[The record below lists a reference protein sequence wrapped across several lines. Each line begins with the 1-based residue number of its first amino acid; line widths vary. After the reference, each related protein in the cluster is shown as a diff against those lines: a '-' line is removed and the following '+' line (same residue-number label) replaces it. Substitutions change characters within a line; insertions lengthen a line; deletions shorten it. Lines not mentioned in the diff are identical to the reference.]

1 MCRWKVYKYV
11 AQCNKEKIDKVLLSQ
26 ESIYEMVNQI
36 MDLFLYK
43 RYRDKN
49 LSPKM
54 SWKEYL
60 SKYEFGYLDR
70 RNMFGKIYDKM
81 EY

>member
-1 MCRWKVYKYV
+1 MFKI
-11 AQCNKEKIDKVLLSQ
+11 NEKGNMMEKLHYSQ